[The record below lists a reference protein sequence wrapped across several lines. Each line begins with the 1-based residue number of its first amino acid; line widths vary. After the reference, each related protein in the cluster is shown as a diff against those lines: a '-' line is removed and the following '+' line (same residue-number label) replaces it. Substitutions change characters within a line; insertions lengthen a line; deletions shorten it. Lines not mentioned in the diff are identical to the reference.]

1 MGLTNTS
8 VGMGAV
14 DSGLEIRK
22 QAPTDKVVAIAGNP
36 NVGKSTLFNNLT
48 GMNQHTGNWPG
59 KTVSNAQGWC
69 KTGRHGYVLVDIPG
83 TYSLMAHSAEEEVA
97 RNFICFGKSDAV
109 VVVCDATCLERNL
122 NLVLQTMEISDRVLV
137 CVNLLDEAKRKHI
150 SIDLSALSD
159 ELGVPVAG
167 TVARKKKSLDRMM
180 DQLDDLV
187 DRETALTPFKVQYDP
202 LIEQAIRIAEPAI
215 RAAVCGKSPVGG
227 SGAAAEAGEA
237 AAGEVAAGE
246 VAAQDEATRDRA
258 ASAEARNI
266 EEASDETGN
275 AAVGEVAEAAAIS
288 PCCDSPAALSP
299 RWLALKLLDYDKSLM
314 DELKAYL
321 GFDILEDPAVAAGVE
336 AARDYLKAGGLR
348 PEQLKD
354 KIVSGLVKAAE
365 AVSRKAVH
373 FQKEGYNDG
382 DRRLDKVLTSKWAG
396 YPIMLALLAL
406 VFWITITG
414 ANYPSAL
421 LSDLLFKVQD
431 RLLDVFHYIGAPEW
445 LTGMLVLG
453 IYRVLAWVVSVM
465 LPPMAIFFP
474 MFTLLEDSGYL
485 PRIAYNL
492 DKPFKCCHACGKQA
506 LTMCMGFGCNAA
518 GIVGCRIIDSPRERL
533 IAMVTNNFVPCNGRF
548 PTLIAIISMFF
559 VGVAGGAGNTLLS
572 SLLLT
577 LLILFGI
584 LMTFAVSKALSMT
597 VLKGVP
603 SSFTLELPP
612 YRRPQIG
619 KVIVRSIF
627 DRTLFVLGRAIV
639 VAAPAGLL
647 IWIMANVYVGDLS
660 LLAHCSAFLDPFARL
675 MGLDGVILMAFIL
688 GLPANEIVIPIIIMA
703 YMAQGSLLEFDS
715 LTQLKELL
723 VANGWTWV
731 TAVCTMLFSLMHWPC
746 STTLLT
752 IRKETGG
759 WKWVIASFLIP
770 TLCGFVLCMLVAGVA
785 GMLA

>member
-1 MGLTNTS
+1 M
-8 VGMGAV
+8 
-14 DSGLEIRK
+14 
-22 QAPTDKVVAIAGNP
+22 
-36 NVGKSTLFNNLT
+36 
-48 GMNQHTGNWPG
+48 
-59 KTVSNAQGWC
+59 SNAQGWC

-150 SIDLSALSD
+150 SIDLNALSD

-202 LIEQAIRIAEPAI
+202 LIEQAIYIAEPAI
-215 RAAVCGKSPVGG
+215 RAVLCGKIPG
-227 SGAAAEAGEA
+227 GEA
-237 AAGEVAAGE
+237 ADAGE
-246 VAAQDEATRDRA
+246 T
-258 ASAEARNI
+258 
-266 EEASDETGN
+266 
-275 AAVGEVAEAAAIS
+275 AVGEMAEAAAIS

-314 DELKAYL
+314 DELKSYL

-365 AVSRKAVH
+365 TVSRKAVH

-421 LSDLLFKVQD
+421 LSDLLFQVQD

-715 LTQLKELL
+715 LIQLKELL

-770 TLCGFVLCMLVAGVA
+770 TLCGIALCMLVAGVA